1 MPDGDI
7 MLITVRFFA
16 SYADKLGLRQTEIE
30 LASGAS
36 VRDLVSSV
44 AALPGASAL
53 PRNPLVA
60 VNHAYAAPETRLSP
74 GDEVA
79 LIPPVAGG

>member
-1 MPDGDI
+1 

-16 SYADKLGLRQTEIE
+16 SYADALGRKDAE
-30 LASGAS
+30 LSLNGEAC
-36 VRDLVSSV
+36 VRDLLKSVSD
-44 AALPGASAL
+44 LPGASAL
-53 PRNPLVA
+53 PANPLVA
-60 VNHAYAAPETRLSP
+60 VNQVYAGASTRLNP

>member
-1 MPDGDI
+1 

-16 SYADKLGLRQTEIE
+16 SYADNLGLRDTE
-30 LASGAS
+30 LTLGDGAS
-36 VRDLVSSV
+36 VSDLLSSV
-44 AALPGASAL
+44 ARLPGASAL
-53 PRNPLVA
+53 PANPLVA
-60 VNHAYAAPETRLSP
+60 VNQVYAVPGTRLNP